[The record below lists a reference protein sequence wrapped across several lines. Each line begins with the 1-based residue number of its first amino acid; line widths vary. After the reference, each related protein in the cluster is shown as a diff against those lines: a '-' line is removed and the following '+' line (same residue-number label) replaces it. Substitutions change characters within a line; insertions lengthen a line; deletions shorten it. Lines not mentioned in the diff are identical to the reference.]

1 MVVEA
6 STVAAEEAEGPA
18 EGHTTSEL
26 KCGFECLLHLLPLA
40 ITRSPRDSP
49 LKATEMAGVEA
60 IEGVVDTKAEAE
72 AMELMEPRV
81 SQLSQWPTLNL
92 LSRYCF

>member
-1 MVVEA
+1 MEGG
-6 STVAAEEAEGPA
+6 EAEGPA

-26 KCGFECLLHLLPLA
+26 KCGSECLLYLLLLA

-49 LKATEMAGVEA
+49 PKATEMAVVA
-60 IEGVVDTKAEAE
+60 ATEGVVDTKAEAE
-72 AMELMEPRV
+72 AVELTEHRV